1 MSRISARRSLRC
13 VAALLALVPLSAA
26 HAAIEILIPDVT
38 EPIQNN
44 VRAFLSLTRY
54 AERDDITP
62 ETMSRLQRRIVAET
76 QDALEPLGYYEP
88 RVSYETKQDGNKW
101 RVTIHVMPGRPVRLS
116 DVSVTASGPG
126 ANEREIR
133 EILDAQELKPGLRL
147 NHGTY
152 ERVKGS
158 LLRAAKNEGYLDAR
172 LTKNEL
178 VIDRQERR
186 ATATIEVETGKR
198 YSFGEIKI
206 AQDVINDAP
215 MRRLLRMQTG
225 DPYTL
230 DALLRT
236 QYTLDDSQ

>member
-133 EILDAQELKPGLRL
+133 EILDDYVSASGEVSGPASSWIIGARVPG
-147 NHGTY
+147 
-152 ERVKGS
+152 
-158 LLRAAKNEGYLDAR
+158 
-172 LTKNEL
+172 
-178 VIDRQERR
+178 
-186 ATATIEVETGKR
+186 
-198 YSFGEIKI
+198 
-206 AQDVINDAP
+206 
-215 MRRLLRMQTG
+215 
-225 DPYTL
+225 
-230 DALLRT
+230 
-236 QYTLDDSQ
+236 